1 MARTE
6 RYLLGRLRKIALA
19 LPEATERVSHGEP
32 AWFAGTARQFMSFAN
47 NHHHDGRVAIWIA
60 APLGVQEALIE
71 DDPARFFRPP
81 YVGPRGWVGVRF
93 DLPEDPDWIEVAE
106 LIEDAYRL
114 VAPRKL
120 VAALDA
126 RA

>member
-1 MARTE
+1 MARPE

-19 LPEATERVSHGEP
+19 LPEATERVSHGEL
-32 AWFAGTARQFMSFAN
+32 AWFAGDKRLFMMFAG
-47 NHHHDGRVAIWIA
+47 HHHDGRVAIWIA

-120 VAALDA
+120 LAALDA